1 MQGVVGVIGAACLF
15 AGSVFVVI
23 GGIGV
28 VRLPNFFARMHG
40 AGITDT
46 LGAGLILVGLMFD
59 AGLSLITAKLV
70 ILLFFLWITSP
81 TATHALAQA
90 ALHQGLEPVPDESED
105 AGSPA

>member
-1 MQGVVGVIGAACLF
+1 MGVIGAACLF

-90 ALHQGLEPVPDESED
+90 ALHHGLAPVPDESED

>member
-1 MQGVVGVIGAACLF
+1 MGVIGAACLF

-59 AGLSLITAKLV
+59 AGLSLITARLV

-90 ALHQGLEPVPDESED
+90 ALHQGLDPVPDESED

>member
-1 MQGVVGVIGAACLF
+1 MEGMVGVVAAACLIL
-15 AGSVFVVI
+15 GSAFVLI

-28 VRLPNFFARMHG
+28 VRLPNFFTRMHG

-46 LGAGLILVGLMFD
+46 LGAGLILLGLMFD
-59 AGLSLITAKLV
+59 AGLSLVTAKLV

-90 ALHQGLEPVPDESED
+90 ALHQGLEPVPDDTEE

>member
-1 MQGVVGVIGAACLF
+1 MGVIGAACLF